1 MWRVVQY
8 QEDFPQLYH
17 VKAVRENLIVVDAAN
32 YPPQFYARHA
42 IVWNC
47 YQEVMPDGAM
57 WLILAK
63 GDVGDGGVFQLWTK
77 AF

>member
-42 IVWNC
+42 IVRKWC
-47 YQEVMPDGAM
+47 PDGAM
-57 WLILAK
+57 WPILAK